1 MGTRF
6 SFSSSVLSSSSAFQL
21 GLRLRRAVVL
31 LNRLSMSALPGMLRP
46 RREPGKEPRREP
58 RREPG
63 REPRRE
69 PGRGKGKP
77 QREGPR
83 RENLHREDENREG
96 KGKNLGGKAE
106 KMEER
111 AENLVVERME

>member
-1 MGTRF
+1 MIKLTHRI
-6 SFSSSVLSSSSAFQL
+6 QL
-21 GLRLRRAVVL
+21 GLRVRRAAVL
-31 LNRLSMSALPGMLRP
+31 LNTLSMSALPGMLRL

-77 QREGPR
+77 LREGPR

-96 KGKNLGGKAE
+96 KGKNLREKAEELEEKAE
-106 KMEER
+106 KLEEK

>member
-1 MGTRF
+1 M
-6 SFSSSVLSSSSAFQL
+6 
-21 GLRLRRAVVL
+21 GLRLRRAAVL

-46 RREPGKEPRREP
+46 RREP
-58 RREPG
+58 
-63 REPRRE
+63 RRE

-77 QREGPR
+77 LREGPR

-96 KGKNLGGKAE
+96 KGKNLREKAE
-106 KMEER
+106 KLEEK

>member
-1 MGTRF
+1 M
-6 SFSSSVLSSSSAFQL
+6 
-21 GLRLRRAVVL
+21 GLRLRRAAVL

-46 RREPGKEPRREP
+46 RREPGKGPRRV
-58 RREPG
+58 
-63 REPRRE
+63 PRRE

-111 AENLVVERME
+111 AENLVVGRMD

>member
-1 MGTRF
+1 M
-6 SFSSSVLSSSSAFQL
+6 
-21 GLRLRRAVVL
+21 GLRLRRAAVL
-31 LNRLSMSALPGMLRP
+31 LNRLSMSALPGMLR
-46 RREPGKEPRREP
+46 P

-111 AENLVVERME
+111 AENLVVGRMD

>member
-1 MGTRF
+1 MIKLTHRI
-6 SFSSSVLSSSSAFQL
+6 QL
-21 GLRLRRAVVL
+21 GLRVRRAAVL
-31 LNRLSMSALPGMLRP
+31 LNTLSMSALPGMLR
-46 RREPGKEPRREP
+46 P

-77 QREGPR
+77 LREGPR

-96 KGKNLGGKAE
+96 KGKNLREKAE
-106 KMEER
+106 K
-111 AENLVVERME
+111 LVVERME

>member
-1 MGTRF
+1 M
-6 SFSSSVLSSSSAFQL
+6 
-21 GLRLRRAVVL
+21 GLRVRRAAVL

-46 RREPGKEPRREP
+46 RREPG
-58 RREPG
+58 REPG

-77 QREGPR
+77 LREGPR

-96 KGKNLGGKAE
+96 KGKNLREKAE
-106 KMEER
+106 KLEEK